1 MATQKSAPVDRGCA
15 VAVIIFILVLGTLL
29 PWNFFITAMEVPQLL
44 CHTHTA
50 SLPWRYHSF
59 SVTPTQHHCHGGTT
73 ASLSHPHSITAME
86 VPQLLCHTHTASLPR
101 RYHSF
106 YVILTHPHS
115 ITAMEV
121 PQLLCHTHTA
131 SLPRRYHSFSVTP
144 TQHHCHGGTTASLSH
159 PHSITAMEYFD
170 DRLKGTASSI
180 GSTLVTKGTT
190 PVTKG
195 TTPVTKD
202 YKFAS
207 WMTLL
212 AQLPLLLFTLA
223 NSFLYQRIKEK
234 IRITVSMFSIL
245 FLLTAIMVCP
255 CSLTA
260 SSLSPWQLYGSSTP
274 SWFPPVFMSMGP
286 VVYNVKRAVCQE
298 ALQLG
303 RVVFWRT
310 HGT

>member
-86 VPQLLCHTHTASLPR
+86 VPQLLCHTHTASLPW

-106 YVILTHPHS
+106 SVTPTQHHCRGGT
-115 ITAMEV
+115 TASMSY
-121 PQLLCHTHTA
+121 PPTHTA
-131 SLPRRYHSFSVTP
+131 SLPWRYHSFSVTP